1 MANFSDINGRN
12 WQVNLNVHTIKQIKQ
27 ILNVDLLDE
36 KAHEVLQRIAEDVC
50 LSVDVLYLALK
61 EQLDTANISD
71 EEFGKSLGGDC
82 LNEAVGALV
91 QALINF
97 YPNPQKREFLK
108 RLWEKSTKHMDKTN
122 QEMLNMLE
130 DVRVEETIAKRMEEA
145 KEQGIQNAI
154 SGLSYTESPDSS
166 ESTPATSPS
175 VSSPG

>member
-1 MANFSDINGRN
+1 MANFSDKDGRN
-12 WQVNLNVHTIKQIKQ
+12 WQVNLNVPTIKQIKQ
-27 ILNVDLLDE
+27 ILEIDLLDE
-36 KAHEVLQRIAEDVC
+36 KVHEVLQQIADDVV
-50 LSVDVLYLALK
+50 LAVDVLYLALK
-61 EQLDTANISD
+61 EQLDTAQISD

-130 DVRVEETIAKRMEEA
+130 DERVEETIAKRIEEA

-154 SGLSYTESPDSS
+154 SGLSYTDSPGSS

-175 VSSPG
+175 VSSSG

>member
-1 MANFSDINGRN
+1 MANFSDKDGRN

-27 ILNVDLLDE
+27 ILEIDLLDE
-36 KAHEVLQRIAEDVC
+36 KVHEVLQQIADDVV
-50 LSVDVLYLALK
+50 LAVDVLYLALK
-61 EQLDTANISD
+61 EQLDTAQISD

-154 SGLSYTESPDSS
+154 SGLSYTESPDSL

-175 VSSPG
+175 VNSPG